1 MKLTVDT
8 NVVLRYLLDDDE
20 NQGAVAR
27 KAMQTAT
34 RIVIPLPVLCETV
47 WTLSRGYKM
56 NNIDIA
62 NALKLLIGAETVKVD
77 RPAVDAGL
85 QMLQTGGDFADGAT
99 AYNGHSLG
107 GEVFTSFDKKA
118 ITRLKNLGIIKTRL
132 LS

>member
-8 NVVLRYLLDDDE
+8 KVVLRYLLDDDE
-20 NQGAVAR
+20 KQGAVAR

-56 NNIDIA
+56 DNIDIA
-62 NALKLLIGAETVKVD
+62 NALRLLIRAETVIVD

-85 QMLQTGGDFADGAT
+85 QMLQAGGDFADGAI
-99 AYNGHSLG
+99 AYNGHCLG
-107 GEVFTSFDKKA
+107 GEIFTSFDKKA
-118 ITRLKNLGIIKTRL
+118 ISRLKKLGTIKTRL
-132 LS
+132 LL